1 MSGGTLLEKR
11 RYVRENLDHLR
22 RALMWEPRGH
32 KDMYGAILM
41 EKNIDEADLS
51 VLFIHNEG
59 TLSTQ
64 RLFKDQ
70 YLLLNDFAGKLPT
83 DPSISV
89 TLV

>member
-11 RYVRENLDHLR
+11 RYVLKNLDHLR

-41 EKNIDEADLS
+41 EKDADEADLA

-59 TLSTQ
+59 THSNQ
-64 RLFKDQ
+64 KFFQ
-70 YLLLNDFAGKLPT
+70 NFC
-83 DPSISV
+83 
-89 TLV
+89 